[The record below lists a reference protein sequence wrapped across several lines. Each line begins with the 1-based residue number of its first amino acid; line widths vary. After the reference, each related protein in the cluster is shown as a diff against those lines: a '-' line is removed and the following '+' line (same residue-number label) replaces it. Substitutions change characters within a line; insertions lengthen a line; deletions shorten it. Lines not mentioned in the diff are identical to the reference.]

1 MEIDQFQKENMTQIL
16 LNITLKGLDQNR
28 IKNNIE
34 KIVNKLDDIDI
45 EEDKHKYL
53 CLSCIYGAFLGDS
66 MGSCCEFSQPS
77 SNNHLYIFQY
87 ENGIFRPGEVTD
99 DSEMAISASFA
110 YIDGIN
116 EESANIQDLI
126 YYYYCI
132 WRSSGPKDIG
142 GATSNALRFWKNQS
156 IFDTHFNYKYV
167 QAYNWDSLANGFL
180 MRISTFIAF
189 YYYSHLQFIYKIIQK
204 YFSEGNNDLTDEI
217 LALYIDIYV
226 ESSKNTQI
234 THPNYENGISS
245 AVFTLLVLMSMV
257 TKDAKKAYS
266 FFKIIATSK
275 KFVEIHNEKYLKY
288 IADATQKKYLGII
301 KEIETGKMKPVYS
314 QMGYYIH
321 GFKLSIYCL
330 KKIADMGSEIEYDYY
345 YKLMCEVCDFGGDT
359 DTNCAIVGAMVG
371 PLIGY
376 KNFNSKYFNRFI
388 RFIPEE
394 RSQFNSAFMY
404 IYVNCLE
411 EKFLKNK
418 KETSKEGQNKNE
430 PNNGKEEKIVEPAEK
445 KEGEI
450 KNPEDPNKKE
460 ESAEKKEGNIKNP
473 EDPNKK
479 EESDD
484 KKEGKIKNPED
495 LNKKEESAEKKEVKI
510 KNPEDPNKKEDKKP
524 ESSNMIIE
532 DEKNKKND
540 EKKGSDKGNTS
551 QKKEEEG
558 YISKFLGFIGYKN
571 KPEEKKELKNFKY
584 TAYKKIL
591 EFLTKEINI

>member
-1 MEIDQFQKENMTQIL
+1 MEIGQFQKENMTEIL
-16 LNITLKGLDQNR
+16 LNLCLKEFDQNI

-77 SNNHLYIFQY
+77 LNNHLYIFQY

-189 YYYSHLQFIYKIIQK
+189 YYYSHLQLIYEIIQK
-204 YFSEGNNDLTDEI
+204 YFNEGNNDLTDEI
-217 LALYIDIYV
+217 LALYMDIYV
-226 ESSKNTQI
+226 ESSKNTEI

-245 AVFTLLVLMSMV
+245 AVFTLLVLISMV

-266 FFKIIATSK
+266 FFKIIANSK
-275 KFVEIHNEKYLKY
+275 KFVEIHNEKHLKHF
-288 IADATQKKYLGII
+288 ADATQKKYLEII

-321 GFKLSIYCL
+321 GFKLSIYYL
-330 KKIADMGSEIEYDYY
+330 KKIADMGPEIEYDYY
-345 YKLMCEVCDFGGDT
+345 YKLMCKVCDFGGDT

-418 KETSKEGQNKNE
+418 KETSKEEQNKNE

-460 ESAEKKEGNIKNP
+460 ESAEKKEGQIKNQ

-495 LNKKEESAEKKEVKI
+495 PNKKEESAEKKEEKI
-510 KNPEDPNKKEDKKP
+510 KNPEDLNKKEDKKP

-558 YISKFLGFIGYKN
+558 YISKFLGLFGFNN

>member
-1 MEIDQFQKENMTQIL
+1 MEIDQFQKENMTQNL
-16 LNITLKGLDQNR
+16 LNITLKGLDQNI

-77 SNNHLYIFQY
+77 PNNHLYIFQY

-156 IFDTHFNYKYV
+156 IFDTHFNYKNV
-167 QAYNWDSLANGFL
+167 KAYNWDSLANGFL

-189 YYYSHLQFIYKIIQK
+189 YYYSHLQLIYEIIQK
-204 YFSEGNNDLTDEI
+204 YFNEGNNDLTDEI
-217 LALYIDIYV
+217 LALYMDIYV
-226 ESSKNTQI
+226 ESSKNTEI

-288 IADATQKKYLGII
+288 FANTTQKKYLEII

-321 GFKLSIYCL
+321 GFMLSIYYL
-330 KKIADMGSEIEYDYY
+330 KKIADMGSEIDYDYY

-445 KEGEI
+445 KEE
-450 KNPEDPNKKE
+450 
-460 ESAEKKEGNIKNP
+460 
-473 EDPNKK
+473 
-479 EESDD
+479 
-484 KKEGKIKNPED
+484 
-495 LNKKEESAEKKEVKI
+495 KI

-558 YISKFLGFIGYKN
+558 YISKFLGLFGFNN

>member
-1 MEIDQFQKENMTQIL
+1 MEIDQFQKENMTQNL
-16 LNITLKGLDQNR
+16 LNITLKGLDQNI

-156 IFDTHFNYKYV
+156 IFDTHFNYKNV
-167 QAYNWDSLANGFL
+167 KAYNWDSLANGFL

-189 YYYSHLQFIYKIIQK
+189 YYYSHLQLIYEIIQK
-204 YFSEGNNDLTDEI
+204 YFNEGNNDLTDEI
-217 LALYIDIYV
+217 LALYMDIYV

-321 GFKLSIYCL
+321 GFKLSIYYL
-330 KKIADMGSEIEYDYY
+330 KKIADMGPEIEYDYY
-345 YKLMCEVCDFGGDT
+345 YKLMCEVCDCGGDT

-418 KETSKEGQNKNE
+418 KETSKEEQNKNE

-460 ESAEKKEGNIKNP
+460 ESAEKKE
-473 EDPNKK
+473 E
-479 EESDD
+479 
-484 KKEGKIKNPED
+484 
-495 LNKKEESAEKKEVKI
+495 KI

-558 YISKFLGFIGYKN
+558 YISKFLGLFGFNN

>member
-1 MEIDQFQKENMTQIL
+1 MEIDQYQKENMTMIL
-16 LNITLKGLDQNR
+16 LNLGLKGLDKNI

-34 KIVNKLDDIDI
+34 KVVNKLDDIDI

-77 SNNHLYIFQY
+77 QYNHLDIFKY

-110 YIDGIN
+110 YIDEIN

-142 GATSNALRFWKNQS
+142 SATSNALRFWKNQS

-167 QAYNWDSLANGFL
+167 KSYNWDSLANGFL
-180 MRISTFIAF
+180 MRISTFIAY
-189 YYYSHLQFIYKIIQK
+189 YYYSHLQLIYNIIQK
-204 YFSEGNNDLTDEI
+204 YFSEENNYLTDEI
-217 LALYIDIYV
+217 LALYMDIYI

-245 AVFTLLVLMSMV
+245 AVFTLLVLISMV
-257 TKDAKKAYS
+257 TKDANKAYS
-266 FFKIIATSK
+266 FFKIIATSQ
-275 KFVEIHNEKYLKY
+275 KFVEIHTEKYLKF
-288 IADATQKKYLGII
+288 IANETQKKYLGII
-301 KEIETGKMKPVYS
+301 NEIETNKIKQVFN

-321 GFKLSIYCL
+321 GFKLSIYYL
-330 KKIADMGSEIEYDYY
+330 KKIADMGAAIEDDYY
-345 YKLMCEVCDFGGDT
+345 YKLMCEVCDCGGDT

-376 KNFNSKYFNRFI
+376 KNFNNQYFNRFI

-411 EKFLKNK
+411 EKFLKNQ
-418 KETSKEGQNKNE
+418 KETINEEQNKNE
-430 PNNGKEEKIVEPAEK
+430 PNIEKEAKINEGEIKNPEDANKKEESADKIEGEIKNPEDPNKKEESADK

-460 ESAEKKEGNIKNP
+460 EST
-473 EDPNKK
+473 
-479 EESDD
+479 D
-484 KKEGKIKNPED
+484 KKEGE
-495 LNKKEESAEKKEVKI
+495 I

-532 DEKNKKND
+532 DEKNKKSEEIKD
-540 EKKGSDKGNTS
+540 SDKGNTS
-551 QKKEEEG
+551 KNKEEG
-558 YISKFLGFIGYKN
+558 YISKFLGFFGLKK
-571 KPEEKKELKNFKY
+571 KPEEKQELKNFKY